1 MSLLFFNNLFEF
13 TLEWNCMGQ
22 LSRREWFNLI
32 IPHKTHLPKTERG
45 TVFFSP
51 RRIFKLLDFSFT
63 DSLVS
68 IFFIFLPIYS
78 RGDQYYCQTK
88 NNHNN
93 FNILF
98 LNWWQLRVLSK
109 CLQAPFLISD
119 FFMAYPKYKTFVLYV
134 LITPAANLFPFKSA
148 SFKHSLHFSS

>member
-22 LSRREWFNLI
+22 HSRREWFNLI

-78 RGDQYYCQTK
+78 RGDQYY
-88 NNHNN
+88 
-93 FNILF
+93 NIVKLRIIIITLISSSWIDDSWECC
-98 LNWWQLRVLSK
+98 LNVSRLHSW
-109 CLQAPFLISD
+109 FLISSW
-119 FFMAYPKYKTFVLYV
+119 
-134 LITPAANLFPFKSA
+134 LILNIKPLSCMF
-148 SFKHSLHFSS
+148 